1 MATVALA
8 AMLAACGGESGADNK
23 PVTPTTT
30 TSASPTPRLAPT
42 IAPAVIVK
50 RQYPQFTSAD
60 DSKIDEVGANVCRL
74 TRSNNPEPL
83 ISTSQEN
90 FHMSRTE
97 AVDFVYAVAI
107 AYCPEV
113 PRPDIAPLLST
124 TPTAPVA
131 PPAPA
136 TTITPG
142 TWLVGTSIQPGTYE
156 TTTAGTD
163 VLDSCYW
170 ARLSGT
176 SGDSGEILANG
187 NVQGHGVVTI
197 KPTDAAFQ
205 TRCTWTKLG

>member
-1 MATVALA
+1 MAAVVLA
-8 AMLAACGGESGADNK
+8 AMLAACGGESGSGDK

-30 TSASPTPRLAPT
+30 TSASPTPRLVPT
-42 IAPAVIVK
+42 IAPASIVK
-50 RQYPQFTSAD
+50 KQYPQFVSTD
-60 DSKIDEVGANVCRL
+60 DATIDETGANVCRV
-74 TRSNNPEPL
+74 TRDSNL
-83 ISTSQEN
+83 GTVVSAVQDSL
-90 FHMSRTE
+90 HMSRNE

-124 TPTAPVA
+124 TPTPPVA

-142 TWLVGTSIQPGTYE
+142 TWLVGSNIQPGTYE
-156 TTTAGTD
+156 TTTASTAIT
-163 VLDSCYW
+163 DSCYW

-176 SGDSGEILANG
+176 SGDSDEILANG
-187 NVQGHGVVTI
+187 NVQGHGIVTI
-197 KPTDAAFQ
+197 KPTDNAFQ